1 MDLKQEFLIFLK
13 GLAMGVADIIPGVS
27 GGTIALITGIYER
40 LVFGI
45 RDIDFKFLLFAIKG
59 DFKRAKE
66 NFLDIDLALFVP
78 LLSGLGV
85 SFTLFAGVIDFCLN
99 VFPALTFAFFF
110 GLILASARTVF
121 AKIKN
126 RDALTIG
133 FIFLGLFLGVAITL
147 LNPVKSNPSPL
158 VIVGS
163 GMVAICAMILP
174 GISGAFLLLLLGQYE
189 FIVRALHNFD
199 FVALA
204 IFNVGTISGIILFSR
219 LLAFLLKKHESRVLG
234 FLTGLMIGGLNMPL
248 QRVGENMP
256 RAGLLLPVIA
266 ALAGIVVVMLLE
278 FFSGKHELLE
288 NH

>member
-1 MDLKQEFLIFLK
+1 
-13 GLAMGVADIIPGVS
+13 MGVADIIPGVS

-45 RDIDFKFLLFAIKG
+45 RDIDFKFLLFALRG
-59 DFKRAKE
+59 DLKRAKE

-85 SFTLFAGVIDFCLN
+85 SFLLFARVIDFFLN
-99 VFPALTFAFFF
+99 AFPALTFAFFF

-126 RDALTIG
+126 RDALTVG
-133 FIFLGLFLGVAITL
+133 FIGLGLFLGVAITL

-158 VIVGS
+158 VIMGS

-174 GISGAFLLLLLGQYE
+174 GISGAFLLLILGQYE
-189 FIVRALHNFD
+189 FIVRALHNLD
-199 FVALA
+199 FATLA

-248 QRVGENMP
+248 QKVGENVP

-266 ALAGIVVVMLLE
+266 VLGGIMVVVLLE
-278 FFSGKHELLE
+278 FFSEKHELLE